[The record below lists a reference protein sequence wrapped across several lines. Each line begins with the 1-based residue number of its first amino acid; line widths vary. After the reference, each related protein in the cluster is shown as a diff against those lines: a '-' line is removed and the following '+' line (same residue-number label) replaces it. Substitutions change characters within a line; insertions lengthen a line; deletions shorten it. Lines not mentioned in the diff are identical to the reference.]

1 MIALVGPVDYYPE
14 KIVNLEHKPY
24 FSFGNRKPLDKP
36 RDTPGNGVD

>member
-36 RDTPGNGVD
+36 KDTPGNGVD